1 MQEIQTFL
9 DVVQPYSRTAKVLL
23 LDTPVS
29 HTHASPVP
37 ELEV

>member
-9 DVVQPYSRTAKVLL
+9 EVVHPYSRRVKVLL
-23 LDTPVS
+23 LDTSVY

>member
-9 DVVQPYSRTAKVLL
+9 EVVQPYSRAVKVLL
-23 LDTPVS
+23 LNASVY

-37 ELEV
+37 E